1 MQFTTAFRK
10 LGRNDTRLIGR
21 DSFAVMMIVYIM
33 IIAVVLRFGVPW
45 VAGLLLAELQF
56 DLAPYYPLLTSYFAL
71 VIGPMMAGIVFGFLL
86 LEERDAETLK
96 AMLVTPMP
104 LNTFIL
110 YRVVI
115 ASLLAF
121 VFVLATLLIV
131 NLTAFTPL
139 ELILVSV
146 CAALFGPI
154 IMLFFATFAANKVEG
169 FALTKIASLVG
180 IITIV
185 AWFIPEPWQYL
196 VGFFPPFWVSKAM
209 WIIAGGGGL
218 WLPHQA
224 VCLVLMGVV
233 LWWFVRRFRTVAY
246 R

>member
-1 MQFTTAFRK
+1 MQFTTASRK
-10 LGRNDTRLIGR
+10 LGRNDSRLIGR

-110 YRVVI
+110 YRIVI
-115 ASLLAF
+115 ATLLAF

-131 NLTAFTPL
+131 NLTAFTAL
-139 ELILVSV
+139 ELILVSL

-154 IMLFFATFAANKVEG
+154 IMMFFATFAANKVEG

-196 VGFFPPFWVSKAM
+196 VGFFPPFWVSKTM
-209 WIIAGGGGL
+209 WIIAGGGGA
-218 WLPHQA
+218 WLLHLA
-224 VCLVLMGVV
+224 VCLVLMLVV